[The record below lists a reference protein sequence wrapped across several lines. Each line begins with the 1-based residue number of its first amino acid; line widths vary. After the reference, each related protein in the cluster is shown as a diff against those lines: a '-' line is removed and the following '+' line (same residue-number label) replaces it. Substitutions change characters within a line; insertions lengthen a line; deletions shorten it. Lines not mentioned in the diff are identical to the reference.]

1 MIRRMIGGAIMSA
14 LFMAAAAAQDSDVA
28 WKRSSPPV
36 QPELRLFHSTQA
48 ICLPTA
54 ETLGKR
60 VFQFEISHRFD
71 VPVSEGYNAF
81 YGLDSRAL
89 IRLGLGYSP
98 IDPLVITLARSNLE
112 GNVDLQAKYKLL
124 HLRNSPLPVLAAL
137 QGGVSWSTNAYN
149 RFERARGNSRNFQY
163 YSQAIA
169 NTMIRKRFAL
179 GAVPSYLYNS
189 DIYSSKTQSLFA
201 LGMYAQCYITK
212 IFSVLAEWT
221 PKVSG
226 DAAAGHEPA
235 AFGFELETGGHFF
248 KIIATNSVSLNP
260 SQYLAGTEYAFAA
273 EEWRLGFL
281 ITRLLHN

>member
-137 QGGVSWSTNAYN
+137 
-149 RFERARGNSRNFQY
+149 
-163 YSQAIA
+163 
-169 NTMIRKRFAL
+169 
-179 GAVPSYLYNS
+179 
-189 DIYSSKTQSLFA
+189 
-201 LGMYAQCYITK
+201 
-212 IFSVLAEWT
+212 
-221 PKVSG
+221 
-226 DAAAGHEPA
+226 
-235 AFGFELETGGHFF
+235 
-248 KIIATNSVSLNP
+248 
-260 SQYLAGTEYAFAA
+260 
-273 EEWRLGFL
+273 
-281 ITRLLHN
+281 

>member
-71 VPVSEGYNAF
+71 VPISEGYNAF
-81 YGLDSRAL
+81 YGLDSHAL

-124 HLRNSPLPVLAAL
+124 RLRNSSLPVLAAL
-137 QGGVSWSTNAYN
+137 QAGVSWNTNAEN
-149 RFERARGNSRNFQY
+149 RSERARGNSRNFQY
-163 YSQAIA
+163 YGQAII
-169 NTMIRKRFAL
+169 NTMIKRRLGL
-179 GAVPSYLYNS
+179 GAVPSYLHNS
-189 DIYSSKTQSLFA
+189 NIYSKETKNLFVA
-201 LGMYAQCYITK
+201 GVYAQFYVDK
-212 IFSVLAEWT
+212 VLSLLAEWS

-226 DAAAGHEPA
+226 DARAEHEPA

-248 KIIATNSVSLNP
+248 KIVATNSVYLNP

-281 ITRLLHN
+281 ITRLLRF